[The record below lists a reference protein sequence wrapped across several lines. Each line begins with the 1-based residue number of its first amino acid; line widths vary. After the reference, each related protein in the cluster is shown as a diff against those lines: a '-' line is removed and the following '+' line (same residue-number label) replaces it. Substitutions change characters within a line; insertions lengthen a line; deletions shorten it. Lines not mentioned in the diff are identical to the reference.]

1 MEAAKAREEAK
12 VVDNHMTGHGCPHLR
27 IALNLASV
35 SKRGAKE
42 KAREQKN
49 TRTLGT
55 GTPA

>member
-49 TRTLGT
+49 T
-55 GTPA
+55 